1 MKPTRADTT
10 HFTIYYIR
18 PFVGHF
24 AISLQYLHRP
34 KNSGSFQKH
43 STARNGVWGGVRVPK
58 DIPSYGERVK
68 EPHSS
73 ETRWLPKPKLI
84 FFVFFLALNTHIH
97 IHPASGLITEIV
109 CTTLLIFSKNGSSPP
124 IDANAKPSWI
134 GKVGVLRLQARSPT
148 KVCGS

>member
-1 MKPTRADTT
+1 MGGGSGAKRHSKLRRTR
-10 HFTIYYIR
+10 
-18 PFVGHF
+18 
-24 AISLQYLHRP
+24 
-34 KNSGSFQKH
+34 
-43 STARNGVWGGVRVPK
+43 
-58 DIPSYGERVK
+58 ERASQLRDEMVAK
-68 EPHSS
+68 AK
-73 ETRWLPKPKLI
+73 TD
-84 FFVFFLALNTHIH
+84 FFFFLALNTHIH